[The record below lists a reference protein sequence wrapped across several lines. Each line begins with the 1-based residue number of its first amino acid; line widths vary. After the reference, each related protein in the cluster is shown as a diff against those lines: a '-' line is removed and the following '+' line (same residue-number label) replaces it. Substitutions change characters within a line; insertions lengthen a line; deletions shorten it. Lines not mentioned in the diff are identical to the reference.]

1 MALPGSG
8 VLGVSDIV
16 DEFGGSAPHG
26 LSEYYRGGG
35 LVSDSPSNTGV
46 PTSGT
51 IAIGDFYGAASAVLV
66 NITIAS
72 NTNNYDLYTAVSA
85 NPAYVPGATTI
96 TATINPGVT
105 VGSTSTGTY
114 AFSVPNAFGAGDIIT
129 VVNNG
134 TVLGAGGSGGA
145 GSSPPSSPSGNLP
158 AQPGFTAG
166 NAVYVNR
173 PITINNAGT
182 LAGAGGGGG
191 ASGAALVQTGTTPK
205 GGPNISKI
213 GGAGGGGG
221 AGVNPGAGGGFS
233 GSGGSAGSSGSST
246 AGGAGGPRYTGSPAT
261 WWRGAGGT
269 GGARGANGS
278 AGEPD
283 GPANPNTASQTWNPG
298 AGGGAGRYMTGNPF
312 VTWSATGTR
321 QGGVS

>member
-51 IAIGDFYGAASAVLV
+51 IAIGDFYGAASAVLL

-96 TATINPGVT
+96 TATINSGVT
-105 VGSTSTGTY
+105 VGSTSSGTY
-114 AFSVPNAFGAGDIIT
+114 AFSVPSAFGAGDIIT

-134 TVLGAGGSGGA
+134 TVLGAGGSGGNGVA
-145 GSSPPSSPSGNLP
+145 PGTGPGVQPPGN
-158 AQPGFTAG
+158 PGG

-173 PITINNAGT
+173 PTTINNAGT

-191 ASGAALVQTGTTPK
+191 SSGSAIVQGGLTPK
-205 GGPNISKI
+205 GAPLRGYY

-221 AGVNPGAGGGFS
+221 AGVNPGAGGG
-233 GSGGSAGSSGSST
+233 GSAPGPAPGSSGSST
-246 AGGAGGPRYTGSPAT
+246 AGGAGGGRYTGSPGS
-261 WWRGAGGT
+261 WYRGAGGT
-269 GGARGANGS
+269 GGARGANGA
-278 AGEPD
+278 AGEPQ
-283 GPANPNTASQTWNPG
+283 GPAGPTTPTEQWPP
-298 AGGGAGRYMTGNPF
+298 GGGGTAGRYMTGNPF